1 VSASRISV
9 SAEVTQWEST
19 GIGAKPR
26 PVISKAPPLRPPSVV
41 LSVTLITLGMVFTQT
56 GASFAKGL
64 FPLVGAAGATTLR
77 LTLAALVLLIIFRP
91 WRQKL
96 DAGQWRAVLA
106 YGVVMGAM
114 NLFFYAAL
122 EHIPLGVAVALEFT
136 GPLAVALA
144 GSRKPLD
151 FAWIV
156 LAVAGL
162 ALLLPLG
169 RSSGEIGLT
178 GVLFA
183 LAAGACWAG
192 YIIFG
197 QRAGTG
203 GGPHITALGVS
214 VAAVIAL
221 PFGVATA
228 GTALLDPA
236 LLPIALG
243 VALLSSA
250 IPYALDMVALP
261 HIPSRLF
268 GILMSGQPALGA
280 LSGFII
286 LSETLSPWQLAGI
299 VAIVL
304 ASLGATV
311 TIARNTPPPVA

>member
-1 VSASRISV
+1 
-9 SAEVTQWEST
+9 
-19 GIGAKPR
+19 
-26 PVISKAPPLRPPSVV
+26 
-41 LSVTLITLGMVFTQT
+41 MVFTQT

-77 LTLAALVLLIIFRP
+77 LVLAAVVLVAVFRP

-96 DAGQWRAVLA
+96 DSRQWRAVLA
-106 YGVVMGAM
+106 YGAVMGAM

-122 EHIPLGVAVALEFT
+122 ATIPLGVAVALEFT

-144 GSRKPLD
+144 GARKPLD
-151 FAWIV
+151 FAWIA
-156 LAVAGL
+156 LALAGL
-162 ALLLPLG
+162 AMLLPLG
-169 RSSGEIGLT
+169 QSTGAIGIM
-178 GVLFA
+178 GVLLA

-221 PFGVATA
+221 PFGVATS

-236 LLPIALG
+236 ILPIGLG

-261 HIPSRLF
+261 HMPSRLF

-280 LSGFII
+280 LSGFLI
-286 LSETLSPWQLAGI
+286 LGETLSPWQLGGI
-299 VAIVL
+299 VAIIV